1 MSANPPLIASYL
13 RSQPQ
18 FDSRHLL
25 RLMVDQQ
32 QIGWLEPRIAQILQQ
47 FDARFAIAAHTI
59 TLQLPPHALQTL
71 MNAAAL
77 HLRELGEIRVWRDEL
92 YAVHPHVEC
101 GAFGIDTANTLF
113 TLERG
118 AFRRFGLC
126 SQAVHINGLTDRAGL
141 PQIWLGQRA
150 ATKGIDPNCLDNL
163 AAGGIPHNETPAQ
176 CVIRELA
183 EEAGISQHIAQQA
196 VYIEQIRSTRNEID
210 GTHDE
215 ILYCYDLQLP
225 AEVIPRNTDGEVAA
239 FHRVSVAECAA
250 RLPEMTWDAG
260 LVTARLL
267 ARLAS
272 T

>member
-1 MSANPPLIASYL
+1 MPVNPLLIANYL

-47 FDARFAIAAHTI
+47 FDARFVIAAQSV
-59 TLQLPPHALQTL
+59 TLRLAPDELQSL
-71 MNAAAL
+71 MNATAL
-77 HLRELGEIRVWRDEL
+77 YLRELGEIRVWRDEL
-92 YAVHPHVEC
+92 YAVHPHAES
-101 GAFGIDTANTLF
+101 GEFGIDTASTLF

-141 PQIWLGQRA
+141 TQIWLGQRA
-150 ATKGIDPNCLDNL
+150 ASKGIDPNYLDNL
-163 AAGGIPHNETPAQ
+163 AAGGIPHNESPEQ

-196 VYIEQIRSTRNEID
+196 VYIEQTRSTRNEND

-225 AEVIPRNTDGEVAA
+225 TDLTPHNTDGEVAA
-239 FHRVSVAECAA
+239 FHCVSMAECAA

-267 ARLAS
+267 TRLVS